1 VDAGHR
7 LHLSRWG
14 SGGAS
19 ADGTPA
25 PGGGPDGADT
35 ALDFHGPTV
44 DGQEFDG
51 AALAGTPVVLW
62 FWAPWCTICRAEAPD
77 VAAVAAEYAGRVEVI
92 GVAGRGDEAESARV
106 HLRRW
111 LPGATG
117 GLRPESVAARGGPG
131 LVRRPAAQTT
141 LPWQECQR

>member
-1 VDAGHR
+1 MKVGRGAVVTGRIRVGGRLLSGLVALVFVVSACTSAGG
-7 LHLSRWG
+7 G

-77 VAAVAAEYAGRVEVI
+77 VAAVAAE
-92 GVAGRGDEAESARV
+92 
-106 HLRRW
+106 
-111 LPGATG
+111 
-117 GLRPESVAARGGPG
+117 
-131 LVRRPAAQTT
+131 
-141 LPWQECQR
+141 